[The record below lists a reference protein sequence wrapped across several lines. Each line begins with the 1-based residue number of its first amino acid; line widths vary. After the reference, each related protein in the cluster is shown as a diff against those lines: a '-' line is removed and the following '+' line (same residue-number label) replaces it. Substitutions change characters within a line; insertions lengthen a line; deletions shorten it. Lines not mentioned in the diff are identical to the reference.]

1 MENKFSKMMFA
12 LVTAV
17 MLSVSSVYA
26 TWVNV
31 QVTPGSWASEISWTL
46 SDASGAIVAST
57 NTGYYTSSGVS
68 VDYWVNVNDGCF
80 YMELFDSFGDG
91 WSGGVYNILDSA
103 GTSYGTGTLPSGSYQ
118 MDYININSPVACVV
132 GCTDPNATNYD
143 PSAGLTDN
151 SLCTYPCIASLQSTI

>member
-57 NTGYYTSSGVS
+57 NTGYYTASGVS
-68 VDYWVNVNDGCF
+68 VDYWVNVNDGC
-80 YMELFDSFGDG
+80 LLVTG
-91 WSGGVYNILDSA
+91 SA
-103 GTSYGTGTLPSGSYQ
+103 V
-118 MDYININSPVACVV
+118 VACAQVW
-132 GCTDPNATNYD
+132 
-143 PSAGLTDN
+143 N
-151 SLCTYPCIASLQSTI
+151 SRWKRKENGDTSTV

>member
-57 NTGYYTSSGVS
+57 NTGYYTASGVS
-68 VDYWVNVNDGCF
+68 VDYWDLTLLEMVGQVVF
-80 YMELFDSFGDG
+80 TISLTLQVLLTVLEHFLVEAIR
-91 WSGGVYNILDSA
+91 WT
-103 GTSYGTGTLPSGSYQ
+103 TST
-118 MDYININSPVACVV
+118 
-132 GCTDPNATNYD
+132 
-143 PSAGLTDN
+143 
-151 SLCTYPCIASLQSTI
+151 

>member
-31 QVTPGSWASEISWTL
+31 QVTPGSCASEISWTL

-57 NTGYYTSSGVS
+57 NAGYYTSSGIS
-68 VDYWVNVNDGCF
+68 VDYWVNVNDVLLIF
-80 YMELFDSFGDG
+80 VLY
-91 WSGGVYNILDSA
+91 IL
-103 GTSYGTGTLPSGSYQ
+103 GSYCPSSPERK
-118 MDYININSPVACVV
+118 NSPTKVPFLGAF
-132 GCTDPNATNYD
+132 PYN
-143 PSAGLTDN
+143 
-151 SLCTYPCIASLQSTI
+151 